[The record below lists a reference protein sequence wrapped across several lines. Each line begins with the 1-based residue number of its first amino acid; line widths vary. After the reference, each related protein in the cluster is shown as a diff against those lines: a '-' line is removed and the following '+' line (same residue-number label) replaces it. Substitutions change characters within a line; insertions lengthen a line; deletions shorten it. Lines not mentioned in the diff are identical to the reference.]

1 MIIYKTTNLITG
13 KIYVGQDSKN
23 NSKYLGSGKYLWNA
37 IKKHGKENFKKEII
51 CECFSKEELNEK
63 EKFWIKIL
71 KCKTP
76 NGYNI
81 TDGGEGTLGRNHT
94 EEEKIKMKEFM
105 NGNKYSLGSKR
116 SEEFKNNIRKI
127 NKGNKYNLG
136 KKQTEEHKRKTGEKS
151 KGRIKSIEERE
162 SISIRMKG
170 NKNCLGRK
178 HTYEEKKKIC
188 EKNKGKIL
196 SEETKLKMRKP
207 KSNTEKIGKYKRTEE
222 IKLKMRNSRKLYLE
236 RIKNENSDLS
246 TLPS

>member
-23 NSKYLGSGKYLWNA
+23 KPNYLGSGKYLWNA
-37 IKKHGKENFKKEII
+37 INKHGKENFKKEII
-51 CECFSKEELNEK
+51 CECFSKEDLNEK
-63 EKFWIKIL
+63 EKYWIKTL
-71 KCKTP
+71 NCKVP

-81 TDGGEGTLGRNHT
+81 TEGGDGVVGRKHT
-94 EEEKIKMKEFM
+94 EEEKVQIREQMK
-105 NGNKYSLGSKR
+105 GNKYSLGSKR
-116 SEEFKNNIRKI
+116 SEEFKNNIREI

-136 KKQTEEHKRKTGEKS
+136 RKQTEEHKRKTGEKS
-151 KGRIKSIEERE
+151 KGRVKSFEERKN
-162 SISIRMKG
+162 ISIRMKG
-170 NKNCLGRK
+170 NKNCIGRK
-178 HTYEEKKKIC
+178 HTDEEKKKIG
-188 EKNKGKIL
+188 EKSKGKRL

-236 RIKNENSDLS
+236 KRKNENSDLS